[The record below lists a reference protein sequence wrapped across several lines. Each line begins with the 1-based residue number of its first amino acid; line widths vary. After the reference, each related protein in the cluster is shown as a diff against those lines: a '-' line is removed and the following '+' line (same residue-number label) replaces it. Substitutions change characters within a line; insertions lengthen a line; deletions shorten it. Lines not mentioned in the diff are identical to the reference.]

1 VEVAFTD
8 RAGGFPPSSWE
19 LPDATVAAFCPG
31 DALALMDQVHGAD
44 ALRITAA
51 DRDRRPSV
59 DALVTSEPSLTLV
72 VRVADCV
79 PVLLAAGDGSMVGA
93 VHVGRLGAQ
102 LGVVAAAVTELVS
115 AGAQDMVAWIG
126 PHVCGRCYEVP
137 EKMRAEVSLVA
148 PEAWGETSW
157 GTPSI
162 DLTRAVTAQLSARGV
177 AILATGPCTRESA
190 DLASYRREGDLAGR
204 MAGLIRISA

>member
-8 RAGGFPPSSWE
+8 GEGGFPPSSWE
-19 LPDATVAAFCPG
+19 LPDATIAAFCPDG
-31 DALALMDQVHGAD
+31 ALALMDQVHGAD
-44 ALRITAA
+44 SLRITAA
-51 DRDRRPSV
+51 DLDRRPSV
-59 DALVTSEPSLTLV
+59 DALITSEPSLTLV

-93 VHVGRLGAQ
+93 VHVGRLGVQ
-102 LGVVAAAVTELVS
+102 LGVVATAVTELAS
-115 AGAQDMVAWIG
+115 AGAQDLVAWIG
-126 PHVCGRCYEVP
+126 PHICGLCYEVP
-137 EKMRAEVSLVA
+137 EKMRAEVCVVA

-162 DLTRAVTAQLSARGV
+162 DLTRAVTAQLVARGV
-177 AILATGPCTRESA
+177 GVLTTGPCTLEST
-190 DLASYRREGDLAGR
+190 DLASYRRAGDLAGR